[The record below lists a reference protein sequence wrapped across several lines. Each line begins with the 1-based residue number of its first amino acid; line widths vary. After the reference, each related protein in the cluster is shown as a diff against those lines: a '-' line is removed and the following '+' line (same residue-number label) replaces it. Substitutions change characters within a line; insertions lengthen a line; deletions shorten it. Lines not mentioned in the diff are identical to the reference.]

1 MNSIEFSDEELSALM
16 QLIDIAIKA
25 QGLNVAQAGVILAD
39 KVREAVSPPPEVDSS
54 PKFAEE
60 GEGEAEVVSD

>member
-16 QLIDIAIKA
+16 QLIDIAIKS

-39 KVREAVSPPPEVDSS
+39 KVREAASPPPEVDSE
-54 PKFAEE
+54 PKFAE
-60 GEGEAEVVSD
+60 EAEVVSD